1 MKEIQEIR
9 IEPIEKKH
17 AKDTW
22 EYRNDPTLWK
32 FTSCDTPLPATLQ
45 SEEQCYIFRGQD
57 QKNRT
62 YAILVDDVAIGAVT
76 LKQIGYG
83 TAAIGY
89 YNLRKDLWGFGI
101 CKEAVRQVMKI
112 GFDELNLDLLYIWAN
127 SDNLPSFNLARSL
140 GFYSVA
146 MSFTN
151 TNVHRLEMTKTVWR
165 SKTTKE

>member
-1 MKEIQEIR
+1 MEIK
-9 IEPIEKKH
+9 IEPIDPKH

-22 EYRNDPTLWK
+22 ELRNDPTLWE

-57 QKNRT
+57 PKNRM
-62 YAILVDDVAIGAVT
+62 YAILADNVAIGAVT

-89 YNLRKDLWGFGI
+89 YNLRKDLHGKGI
-101 CKEAVRQVMKI
+101 CKEAVRQVMEI
-112 GFDELNLDLLYIWAN
+112 GFDTLDLDLLYIWVN
-127 SDNLPSFNLARSL
+127 SSNVPSFRLARSL

-151 TNVHRLEMTKTVWR
+151 TNVHRFEMTKTVWKGKR
-165 SKTTKE
+165 TNA